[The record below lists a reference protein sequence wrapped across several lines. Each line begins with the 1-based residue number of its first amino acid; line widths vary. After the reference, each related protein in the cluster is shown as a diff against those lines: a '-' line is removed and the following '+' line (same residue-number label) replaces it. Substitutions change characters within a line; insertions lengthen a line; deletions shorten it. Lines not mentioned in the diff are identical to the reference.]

1 MQKKREFERL
11 SVTSHLGLK
20 SKSTH
25 LVFSQV
31 FFEHFFYLLCQMA
44 CPIWRIE
51 NLIIEDGKVECQT
64 QSDRMRSG
72 HFRLGYVKCL
82 LVCLLRVFYCSCLWF
97 AVANKRDEME
107 KKEKKNIVNIS
118 IGMCTYGNYIIWLGN
133 THRRSFWQ
141 VLFLVL
147 VWNWNQC
154 DQNLSSF
161 AFSKKL
167 FTWSEN

>member
-107 KKEKKNIVNIS
+107 KKEKKKY
-118 IGMCTYGNYIIWLGN
+118 CKYINRDVHIWKLYKLTGKH
-133 THRRSFWQ
+133 TIKVQIFWEGQ
-141 VLFLVL
+141 KILV
-147 VWNWNQC
+147 
-154 DQNLSSF
+154 
-161 AFSKKL
+161 
-167 FTWSEN
+167 